1 MRKLSRVALV
11 LAILSLALII
21 PTVAAKDNWFFP
33 DAGSQTQRE
42 WQALF
47 TQVFWVSLAVFVLV
61 EGLLLY
67 ALIRFRRRP
76 TGPQEGPHIHGNTK
90 MEIAWT
96 IAPTLILAWLL
107 VVSLQQ
113 FDRTDNGPQPDFTVD
128 VVGHQFYF
136 EFFYPPDYAESTQGD
151 LFVEEDKIVGLRV
164 TSTDVIHGFGVP
176 ELGVMIDAV
185 PGRTNYFWFKAD
197 NPGEYKIQ
205 CRELCGAG
213 HGAMN
218 GTVVVAP
225 AGANPRPFGEAEAPA
240 PSNGTTPGPMPT
252 NASQPQGDTTQI
264 VDLSEFKIA
273 PQDHTTNPGE
283 TLVLQVNNKG
293 KVIHNLYVG
302 NPDGTVKWN
311 SADFNA
317 GEQGFLVIELPAD
330 PGKWEWWCNIA
341 GHKDS
346 GMKGTLSTGGDFEG
360 EEGKQPILPGPSPL
374 LIVLVLLGAVVI
386 ARAARR
392 D

>member
-11 LAILSLALII
+11 LAILSLATII

-47 TQVFWVSLAVFVLV
+47 TQVFWAALIVFILV

-67 ALIRFRRRP
+67 ALIRFRRRKG
-76 TGPQEGPHIHGNTK
+76 GPQEGPHIHGNTK

-96 IAPTLILAWLL
+96 IAPTLVMAWLL

-113 FDRTDNGPQPDFTVD
+113 LDRVDNGPAPDFTID

-136 EFFYPPDYAESTQGD
+136 EFFYPPDYAASTQST
-151 LFVEEDKIVGLRV
+151 LYVEEDKVVGLRV
-164 TSTDVIHGFGVP
+164 TSTDVIHAFNIP

-185 PGRTNYFWFKAD
+185 PGKTNYFWFKAD
-197 NPGEYKIQ
+197 NPGEYKFQ
-205 CRELCGAG
+205 CRELCGVG

-218 GTVVVAP
+218 GTVVVAA
-225 AGANPRPFGEAEAPA
+225 AGANPRPFGEPEGPA
-240 PSNGTTPGPMPT
+240 PTNATTPGPTPT
-252 NASQPQGDTTQI
+252 NSSIPEGDTTQV

-273 PQDHTTNPGE
+273 PQDHTTNPDE
-283 TLVLQVNNKG
+283 TLVLQINNKG
-293 KVIHNLYVG
+293 KTIHNLYVG
-302 NPDGTVKWN
+302 DPDGTVMWKSEDLN
-311 SADFNA
+311 
-317 GEQGFLVIELPAD
+317 GGQQGVLVIELPAD
-330 PGKWEWWCNIA
+330 PGKWVWWCNIP
-341 GHKDS
+341 GHKES
-346 GMKGTLSTGGDFEG
+346 GMTGTLSTGGNFRG

-386 ARAARR
+386 VRAMRR